1 MATKEEGTSRVDT
14 GPIAQSVHIQEK
26 IVVDHSSTSTNK
38 PVSSSA
44 AVNASARMPV
54 SLANGSDVDRLK
66 QEKLKGVSGSSVDP
80 RVADAVP
87 RKKIKRKQESEFGE
101 SQFHSEKL
109 TSAQAEEKKKGNK
122 HTACP
127 PKPNNVVPTGFE
139 QLT

>member
-1 MATKEEGTSRVDT
+1 MTTKEEASRVDA
-14 GPIAQSVHIQEK
+14 GPIAQSVHIQER

-54 SLANGSDVDRLK
+54 SLANGFDVDRLK
-66 QEKLKGVSGSSVDP
+66 QEKLKGVSSSSVDP
-80 RVADAVP
+80 RAADAVP
-87 RKKIKRKQESEFGE
+87 KKKIKRKQESEFGE

-109 TSAQAEEKKKGNK
+109 TTAQAEEKKKTNK

-127 PKPNNVVPTGFE
+127 PPKPNNVAPSGFE
-139 QLT
+139 QMT